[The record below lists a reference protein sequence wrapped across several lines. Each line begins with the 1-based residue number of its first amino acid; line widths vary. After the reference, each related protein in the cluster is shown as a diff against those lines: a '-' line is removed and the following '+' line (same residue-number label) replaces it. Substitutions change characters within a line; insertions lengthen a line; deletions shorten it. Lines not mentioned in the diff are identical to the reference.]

1 MTRISPVTRIAA
13 LEATRMRRRGGG
25 LAVSETMLTYVSMGY
40 AFIKPCMPAARSRP
54 PEGEAWLH
62 EIKLHG
68 WRGQLHKN
76 GGVVRLYSR
85 RGKDLSFR
93 FPDIVA
99 AAAQTPIGDGVFDGE
114 ITALN
119 ARGLPD
125 FEALQRANKQAI
137 QTFWAFDL
145 LLSGEEDLRIR
156 PLVERKARL
165 AEAIGAQFNPH
176 LRYVEHFEDGEAL
189 LEAGAR
195 LGLGGVVSKKRDSPY
210 RSGPSHGWLTIKTS
224 AWRDAMRE
232 RGKTFEPQGERGGVR
247 ADVATL
253 KAESKTQSKLLGKVS
268 ASVIEVY
275 QGQEKLSETVRVI
288 EERVFRLEKYA
299 GFVKVH

>member
-1 MTRISPVTRIAA
+1 MA
-13 LEATRMRRRGGG
+13 
-25 LAVSETMLTYVSMGY
+25 Y
-40 AFIKPCMPAARSRP
+40 AYSFIKPCMPASRSRP

-62 EIKLHG
+62 EIKLNG
-68 WRGQLHKN
+68 WRGQLHKS
-76 GGVVRLYSR
+76 GSLVRLYSK
-85 RGKDLSFR
+85 RGNDLSFR

-99 AAAQTPIGDGVFDGE
+99 AVAHMPIGDVVLDGE

-119 ARGLPD
+119 AKGLPD
-125 FEALQRANKQAI
+125 VEALQRSDKQAM

-145 LLSGEEDLRIR
+145 LLSGEEDLRPR
-156 PLVERKARL
+156 ALVERKARL

-195 LGLGGVVSKKRDSPY
+195 LGLGGIVSKKRDAPY
-210 RSGPSHGWLTIKTS
+210 RSGPSHAWITIKTS
-224 AWRDAMRE
+224 AWRDATQE
-232 RGKTFEPQGERGGVR
+232 RGKSFEAWSERTALR
-247 ADVATL
+247 ADVTAL
-253 KAESKTQSKLLGKVS
+253 KAESKTQSKLLGKVG

-275 QGQEKLSETVRVI
+275 QGQEKLSETVRLI
-288 EERVFRLEKYA
+288 EERVFRLEKHA

>member
-1 MTRISPVTRIAA
+1 
-13 LEATRMRRRGGG
+13 
-25 LAVSETMLTYVSMGY
+25 MGY
-40 AFIKPCMPAARSRP
+40 AFSFIKPCMPASRSRP
-54 PEGEAWLH
+54 PAGDAWLH
-62 EIKLHG
+62 EIKLDG
-68 WRGQLHKN
+68 WRGQLHKS
-76 GGVVRLYSR
+76 GSLVRLYSK

-99 AAAQTPIGDGVFDGE
+99 AAAHLPIGDVVLDGE

-119 ARGLPD
+119 TKGLPD
-125 FEALQRANKQAI
+125 SEALQRSDKQAI

-145 LLSGEEDLRIR
+145 LRSGEEDLRSQ

-165 AEAIGAQFNPH
+165 AEVIGTQLNPH

-195 LGLGGVVSKKRDSPY
+195 LGLGGIVSKKRDALY
-210 RSGPSHGWLTIKTS
+210 RSGPSHVWLTIKTS
-224 AWRDAMRE
+224 AWRDATQD
-232 RGKTFEPQGERGGVR
+232 RGKSIQAQDERAALR
-247 ADVATL
+247 ADVTTL
-253 KAESKTQSKLLGKVS
+253 KAESHTQSKLLGKVS

-288 EERVFRLEKYA
+288 EERVFRLEKHA